1 MALSGPV
8 QDLAGFRAWAA
19 AALPQGLAFLG
30 PDPHH
35 ALGFL
40 DLVPR
45 LHLAAADRPPAVEA
59 ALRLGASAWQP
70 GPGTGKGGAA
80 ASLADEGGAGRDGP
94 RDSASLAG
102 DPGFPTWLAACGER
116 TPPPVAV
123 FKPSHQLEGMARDG
137 GWRLLA
143 APAGLARQWE
153 NKVAFR
159 ALAESLGLK
168 QPAGLVLEAG
178 DGFDRVAGR
187 LGLPFVLQAPHGYSG
202 ARTLLVTD
210 RAGLAAARASLRAP
224 RLRATSWVNGTP
236 LTLNACVTGR
246 GIAMAAPCLQVT
258 GQPTLTRHPLGSC
271 GNDWSWPGLAALDL
285 AAYRRVTRRVG
296 EALGSAG
303 FRGIFGLDFVQDP
316 QSGEPWLI
324 EVNPRLVA
332 SASLHAQL
340 ELRAGR
346 VPLAARHLLA
356 LLDPAADNLPLDHHE
371 APLSGGQ
378 LILHNLDER
387 ARVWEGRIG
396 ATARRIPE
404 PGREASAQDH
414 GSTAENHVPA
424 CLLRQIEAG
433 QVLVLPP
440 PFGRVVGSGAEWG
453 RIQSLEAVADR
464 DGGPAPGLAELAA
477 TLMRA
482 GGWPTRMGAENAADQ
497 EDFV

>member
-8 QDLAGFRAWAA
+8 RDLPGFRAWAA

-45 LHLAAADRPPAVEA
+45 LHLASADRPPAIEVA
-59 ALRLGASAWQP
+59 QGLGASVWHP
-70 GPGTGKGGAA
+70 GPGTDQGDLA
-80 ASLADEGGAGRDGP
+80 ASGSDAAGGGREGP

-102 DPGFPTWLAACGER
+102 DPGFLTWLAACGGG

-123 FKPSHQLEGMARDG
+123 FKPSFQLEGMAREG

-168 QPAGLVLEAG
+168 QPAGLVLEAD

-187 LGLPFVLQAPHGYSG
+187 LGLPFVLQAPHGYGG
-202 ARTLLVTD
+202 ARTLLVAD
-210 RAGLAAARASLRAP
+210 EAGLVAARASLRAP
-224 RLRATSWVNGTP
+224 RLRATAWVGGTP

-246 GIAMAAPCLQVT
+246 GVAMAAPCLQVT

-285 AAYRRVTRRVG
+285 TAYRSVTRRVG

-346 VPLAARHLLA
+346 VPLAARHLLS
-356 LLDPAADNLPLDHHE
+356 LLDPAADDLALDHHE

-378 LILHNLDER
+378 LILHNLDEQ
-387 ARVWEGRIG
+387 ARVWEGRIRAAARWVG
-396 ATARRIPE
+396 AQGGEDGAEGRRPTAVDP
-404 PGREASAQDH
+404 A
-414 GSTAENHVPA
+414 PA
-424 CLLRQIEAG
+424 CLLRQIEEG
-433 QVLVLPP
+433 QALVLPP
-440 PFGRVVGSGAEWG
+440 PFGRTVGAGAEWG
-453 RIQSLEAVADR
+453 RIQSLEAVTDSDGRPVAD
-464 DGGPAPGLAELAA
+464 LAELAA
-477 TLMRA
+477 ALLRTGA
-482 GGWPTRMGAENAADQ
+482 WTTRLGSGDATAAKG
-497 EDFV
+497 FV